1 MAQFYVLTVKSDIL
15 TKTPSGE
22 NGLPSPLAEL
32 VMIEQLF
39 DHVPE
44 IVFFVKDHYGR
55 YVSVNH
61 SLVERCG
68 LREKREL
75 LGRHVRDIFPKE

>member
-1 MAQFYVLTVKSDIL
+1 VKSDIL
-15 TKTPSGE
+15 PNPPSNE
-22 NGLPSPLAEL
+22 GLPSPLADL

-55 YVSVNH
+55 YVAVNQ

-68 LREKREL
+68 LSEKRQV
-75 LGRHVRDIFPKE
+75 LGRHVRDIFPKELAER